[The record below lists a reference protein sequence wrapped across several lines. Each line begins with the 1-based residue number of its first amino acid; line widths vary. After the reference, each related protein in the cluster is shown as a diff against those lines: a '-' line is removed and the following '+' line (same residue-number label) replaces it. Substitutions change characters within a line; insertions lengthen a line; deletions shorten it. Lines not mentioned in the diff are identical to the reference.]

1 MSDPGLGSARAF
13 VFDKRS
19 VGAVHCR
26 KEGRGGRCRWLC
38 HEAVA
43 GCGGRQLAG
52 RGPGVGLWRL
62 GLLILVDAE
71 CACFAAD
78 EDLHDVFGEGRELRG
93 VGDGGVDS
101 LACCKLAD
109 VRHQEGVGLP
119 DASEVVAVRLHRLE
133 ALLGQDHAGPPLS
146 NELESEPVGE
156 GKEGKQDDDHEL
168 DHHLDGDVHGVI
180 PGGR

>member
-1 MSDPGLGSARAF
+1 MICVICKCIVGLGIS
-13 VFDKRS
+13 
-19 VGAVHCR
+19 VHCR
-26 KEGRGGRCRWLC
+26 KG
-38 HEAVA
+38 
-43 GCGGRQLAG
+43 LAG
-52 RGPGVGLWRL
+52 RGLGV

-71 CACFAAD
+71 RARFAAD
-78 EDLHDVFGEGRELRG
+78 EDLHDVFGEGRELGG

-119 DASEVVAVRLHRLE
+119 DAGEVVAVLLHGLE

-146 NELESEPVGE
+146 NELEAEPVGE
-156 GKEGKQDDDHEL
+156 GKEGKQDDDQEL
-168 DHHLDGDVHGVI
+168 DHHLDGDVHGVT

>member
-26 KEGRGGRCRWLC
+26 KEGHGRPCRWLC

-43 GCGGRQLAG
+43 GCGGRPLAG
-52 RGPGVGLWRL
+52 RGLGVGLWRL

-168 DHHLDGDVHGVI
+168 DHHLDGDVHGVT